1 MDSDS
6 YDAKANCSRI
16 VSKNAIISAICR
28 RFPMKDRNCETDSG
42 IKAMTVAGK
51 FTMTRIEIL
60 AVSLHAANHA
70 DDPYGSPAFQ
80 IRRLLG
86 I

>member
-1 MDSDS
+1 
-6 YDAKANCSRI
+6 
-16 VSKNAIISAICR
+16 
-28 RFPMKDRNCETDSG
+28 
-42 IKAMTVAGK
+42 MTVAGK

-80 IRRLLG
+80 LRRLLC